1 MGPGTAAALAGWRL
15 VADLVPERS
24 VAEGLLEAFPDPEG
38 PGASVLLP
46 RAGEGRLTLQERF
59 VAAGWEVDAVEAY
72 RTARLSLTEA
82 EQAAIAGADA
92 VCFASASSVHSLVD
106 AAGGLGSLPP
116 VVVCIGPTTAA
127 AAEAAG
133 LDVTA
138 VAARHTL
145 EGLVDALVVA
155 LNAGKP
161 AGGR

>member
-1 MGPGTAAALAGWRL
+1 M
-15 VADLVPERS
+15 
-24 VAEGLLEAFPDPEG
+24 
-38 PGASVLLP
+38 
-46 RAGEGRLTLQERF
+46 
-59 VAAGWEVDAVEAY
+59 
-72 RTARLSLTEA
+72 
-82 EQAAIAGADA
+82 
-92 VCFASASSVHSLVD
+92 
-106 AAGGLGSLPP
+106 
-116 VVVCIGPTTAA
+116 VVCIGPTTAA